1 MPKML
6 DSRIRPHPHTFWRQ
20 SRSGGTNQR
29 HWFDNDGYAD
39 GDAAR
44 IGTAVAQTDSE
55 FGRHC
60 PAPEGERGNQ
70 IQKPLLRRKV
80 CGA

>member
-1 MPKML
+1 M
-6 DSRIRPHPHTFWRQ
+6 SWWEFRGFWGILQRSRQ
-20 SRSGGTNQR
+20 SQSGGANQR
-29 HWFDNDGYAD
+29 HRFDNDGYAD

-44 IGTAVAQTDSE
+44 IGTAEPQTAGE

-60 PAPEGERGNQ
+60 SAPEGERGNQ